1 MFGGTQAYN
10 DTRGA
15 NVIVGME
22 NSEKFAGDCL
32 GSSTVM
38 PAIPWSEDPLGIMG
52 GSLVPEN
59 TGVNLVSAFS
69 VGSLIA
75 VSQDLRRQVSS
86 AKPIVDVDDSH
97 AGSAAIQHPQQ
108 CR

>member
-1 MFGGTQAYN
+1 M
-10 DTRGA
+10 
-15 NVIVGME
+15 
-22 NSEKFAGDCL
+22 
-32 GSSTVM
+32 
-38 PAIPWSEDPLGIMG
+38 
-52 GSLVPEN
+52 PEN